1 MAALD
6 TTLFA
11 NECFAVTTEQ
21 TAKAMGS
28 GSLEVLATPALV
40 AMMEQCACK
49 ALEGAL
55 EEGQTSVG
63 IGLQLQHTAATPVGM
78 NVFCEARVVAVDGR
92 KIRFEITARDDKD
105 QIGSCI
111 HERFLV
117 MAERFTEK
125 TYQKLEK

>member
-78 NVFCEARVVAVDGR
+78 SVFCEARVVAVDGR

-105 QIGSCI
+105 QIGHCV